1 MTKNIILTD
10 KRGVASLVILLISLS
25 VTAIFVGGFAF
36 ILNRET
42 ATVRQINNSNAAFQA
57 AESGIEDV
65 ITRLRAGGNPPS
77 PLTFSVGQAS
87 VTVTTVTLGN
97 QKIITAVGTI
107 DNVTRTVETVI
118 ELNTTDTDFFYGAQ
132 VGEGGLV
139 MANNAIVF
147 GSVYSDGSIIGGTQ
161 GSTINND
168 VFVAAG
174 VAPVPD
180 QSWTTQ
186 NADFS
191 AGVTQNSAVVLVDSG
206 GDVGDYDSMALGSDQ
221 FARISYYDASN
232 KDLKF
237 VRCTNHDCTAKNIT
251 TVDSTGDVGYRY
263 SSIYLGSDDFARIS
277 YYDNTSNNRD
287 LKFVRCTNND
297 CTNKNI
303 TSADTTGDVGQF
315 SSMAL
320 GSDGYAR
327 ISYYDNS
334 GGNLNFL
341 RCTDSDCTASNKT
354 SVDTSG
360 DVGKYT
366 SITLGS
372 DGFARIS
379 YVYAGNNDDLKYVR
393 CTNADCTTKNI
404 TTVDSAAEVD
414 YPTSIALGSDGY
426 VRISY
431 YDDASDD
438 LKFVQC
444 TNDDCTTKNITVVD
458 SSGDVGRYGS
468 IKIASD
474 GYARISYYDASSG
487 SVKLAKCTNAA
498 CTTNSIS
505 VPDTQ
510 DNVGL
515 YTSLYLGTDGF
526 ARISY
531 RDDDNKDLKFIR
543 CMIDSC
549 PAPTPQVDVAQSF
562 RPSATQRAVKV
573 DLYLKKTGTPL
584 NATLLLIKDSGG
596 SPSTNSDDILATGTI
611 NASQVTA
618 SYGWLSV
625 GLSSTPT
632 LTVNTIYWLVVDT
645 ILDNSNYLIWG
656 GDSTDAYASG
666 TGKRSNDWTA
676 GGWSTIGGD
685 LDFKIYM
692 GGVDYQ
698 ISSMENIGG
707 NASAH
712 IIDNAD
718 VTGNVNAYTYN
729 NGTVGGN
736 INADSISNCTIN
748 GNASYNT
755 KATCTVGGTETT
767 PTTPPDDPPHVP
779 LPISEATIAE
789 WKSDAAAGEPIIGD
803 YVVPEGTSY
812 LGPKKITGDLLMSV
826 NRSTLVLTGTVWVQG
841 NIDVANGSRIILDP
855 SFGVFSGT
863 VIADGWIRIENNGIF
878 EGSGQPGSYV
888 MLLSTLACVGVASP
902 SCTGENSGAI
912 SLHNNAEGAIFY
924 ASNGLIH
931 LNNGVLVTELVGY
944 KISLDP
950 NAKLIYQIGLANAS
964 FTSGPSAGW
973 AILSWKEL

>member
-191 AGVTQNSAVVLVDSG
+191 VGVPQNSA
-206 GDVGDYDSMALGSDQ
+206 
-221 FARISYYDASN
+221 
-232 KDLKF
+232 
-237 VRCTNHDCTAKNIT
+237 
-251 TVDSTGDVGYRY
+251 
-263 SSIYLGSDDFARIS
+263 
-277 YYDNTSNNRD
+277 
-287 LKFVRCTNND
+287 
-297 CTNKNI
+297 
-303 TSADTTGDVGQF
+303 SADTTGDVGQF

-584 NATLLLIKDSGG
+584 NATLLLIKDSGS

-645 ILDNSNYLIWG
+645 ILDNSNYLMWG

-676 GGWSTIGGD
+676 GGGSTIGGD
-685 LDFKIYM
+685 LDFKVYM
-692 GGVDYQ
+692 GGV
-698 ISSMENIGG
+698 
-707 NASAH
+707 A
-712 IIDNAD
+712 
-718 VTGNVNAYTYN
+718 
-729 NGTVGGN
+729 
-736 INADSISNCTIN
+736 
-748 GNASYNT
+748 
-755 KATCTVGGTETT
+755 
-767 PTTPPDDPPHVP
+767 
-779 LPISEATIAE
+779 
-789 WKSDAAAGEPIIGD
+789 
-803 YVVPEGTSY
+803 
-812 LGPKKITGDLLMSV
+812 
-826 NRSTLVLTGTVWVQG
+826 
-841 NIDVANGSRIILDP
+841 
-855 SFGVFSGT
+855 
-863 VIADGWIRIENNGIF
+863 
-878 EGSGQPGSYV
+878 
-888 MLLSTLACVGVASP
+888 
-902 SCTGENSGAI
+902 
-912 SLHNNAEGAIFY
+912 
-924 ASNGLIH
+924 
-931 LNNGVLVTELVGY
+931 
-944 KISLDP
+944 
-950 NAKLIYQIGLANAS
+950 
-964 FTSGPSAGW
+964 
-973 AILSWKEL
+973 